1 MMISAYLLL
10 GTNQGDRIALL
21 HKACD
26 SITHRVGRIIRS
38 SSVYESAPW
47 GFDSDDWFL
56 NKVLMVETSLP
67 PEVLLLTLQQIEE
80 DLGRVRRKTTG
91 YESRSMDIDILFY
104 DKAVINT
111 STLII
116 PHPRLHE
123 RRFTL
128 VPLAEIAPDFQHPV
142 LQKNITTLL
151 LQCSDKTSVERL
163 QE

>member
-10 GTNQGDRIALL
+10 GTNQGDRVALL
-21 HKACD
+21 CEACD
-26 SITHRVGRIIRS
+26 SIIHRAGRIIRS

-56 NKVLMVETSLP
+56 NQVLMIETSLP
-67 PEVLLLTLQQIEE
+67 PEALLFTLQQIEE

-104 DKAVINT
+104 GNAVIST
-111 STLII
+111 STLIV
-116 PHPRLHE
+116 PHSRLHE

-142 LQKNITTLL
+142 LQKSITALL
-151 LQCSDKTSVERL
+151 SQCSDKTFVKRL
-163 QE
+163 